1 MDLNDNTQVILGL
14 LTLSGK
20 LAGTRQNVGCKLKS
34 IVHHYLVLTT
44 EGLQMIA
51 SMLLYDKMLL
61 NYIPVSYGLRTKNGL
76 YKKLAGCPTQNCPS

>member
-1 MDLNDNTQVILGL
+1 M
-14 LTLSGK
+14 SGK

-61 NYIPVSYGLRTKNGL
+61 NYNLYSGMELKHRSYIKNNFDISSEVSRHENI
-76 YKKLAGCPTQNCPS
+76 YKKLLK